1 MEEKNFKNGPVVV
14 IVDALSTGIYFA
26 PHIRKRGFRTV
37 HVQSSADIAKVLLEA
52 FRPQDFDEHVLF
64 KGDVEPVLS
73 ALKKYNVVLVIP
85 GAETGVELAD
95 MLSRRMDLPRN
106 DTTLSLARR
115 NKYMMQENVRARGL
129 RAIREKCSIDLA
141 EILSWTE
148 ITGSWPIVLKPVS
161 GAGTEGVHFCNDAD
175 EIKAAFNSIMHHPS
189 NLGHESRAVLAQERI
204 SGEECIVNTV
214 SFHGR
219 HYITDH
225 WKYRKILIEDAFPI
239 YDYARLM
246 PHPGADNRELAKY
259 DSDVLDALG
268 FVNGPAHAE
277 IMMTGTG
284 PVLIEVGARLMG
296 ASMPPEIVSEC
307 IGHNQLDLTLDCF
320 LNHKHF
326 LKQIE
331 HPYRIAGHC
340 MIKFLIAHKD
350 GLIKTVPGKAE
361 IEKLPSA
368 RIVRIQEKKGEK
380 ISKTVDL
387 FTSPGEIILI
397 NKDAAALE
405 ADYNRIC
412 ELENE
417 GLFEFE

>member
-1 MEEKNFKNGPVVV
+1 MEMINLENKPTVV

-26 PHIRKRGFRTV
+26 PHIRKRGFRTI
-37 HVQSSADIAKVLLEA
+37 HVQSSPDIAKMLLDG
-52 FRPQDFDEHVLF
+52 FRPQDFEDHLLF
-64 KGDVEPVLS
+64 RGDIEPVLTT
-73 ALKKYNVVLVIP
+73 LKKNNVVLVIP

-95 MLSRRMDLPRN
+95 ILSRRMDLPRN

-115 NKYMMQENVRARGL
+115 NKYMMQENIRARGL
-129 RAIREKCSIDLA
+129 RAIREKCSIDLS
-141 EILSWTE
+141 EILTWAET
-148 ITGSWPIVLKPVS
+148 TGSWPVVLKPVS
-161 GAGTEGVHFCNDAD
+161 GAGTEGVHFCNNTD
-175 EIKAAFNSIMHHPS
+175 EIKDAFNSIMHHLS
-189 NLGHESRAVLAQERI
+189 SLGHESRAVLAQERI
-204 SGEECIVNTV
+204 NGEECIVNTV
-214 SFHGR
+214 SFDGR

-225 WKYRKILIEDAFPI
+225 WKYRKILIDKAFPI

-246 PHPGADNRELAKY
+246 PHPGIDNRELVKY
-259 DSDVLDALG
+259 DSDILDALG

-277 IMMTGTG
+277 IMLTSTG

-320 LNHKHF
+320 LDHKHF
-326 LKQIE
+326 LKQNE

-340 MIKFLIAHKD
+340 MIKFIIAYK
-350 GLIKTVPGKAE
+350 GGRIKNVPGKAE
-361 IEKLPSA
+361 IENLSSA
-368 RIVRIQEKKGEK
+368 RIVRIQEKKGDE

-397 NKDAAALE
+397 NKDSAVLE

-412 ELENE
+412 ELEKE
-417 GLFEFE
+417 GLFELE